1 MMMMTTIKMMN
12 FREHIEKSEIANM
25 PTALFQG
32 RIITIDTIAEADKA
46 LKAISAERIVGL
58 DTETRPSF
66 KKGVQYNV
74 SLLQISTNDTC
85 FLFRLN
91 RIGVPPSLI
100 DFLENEDIIKVGL
113 SLHDDYQ
120 ALSKRKRFNAGSFLD
135 LQKYV
140 VAFGIEEMSLQK
152 IYAIIFGKRISK
164 SQQLTNWDA
173 DVLTDKQKLY
183 AATDA
188 WACLTIYNHLKT
200 V

>member
-1 MMMMTTIKMMN
+1 
-12 FREHIEKSEIANM
+12 M
-25 PTALFQG
+25 PNVLFQG
-32 RIITIDTIAEADKA
+32 RIIVIDTLSDAEKAIKA
-46 LKAISAERIVGL
+46 LSSESILGI

-66 KKGVQYNV
+66 KKGVHYNV
-74 SLLQISTNDTC
+74 SLLQISNSDTC

-91 RIGVPPSLI
+91 RIGMPETVISL
-100 DFLENEDIIKVGL
+100 LENPEIKKIGL

-120 ALSKRKRFNAGSFLD
+120 ALAKRKRFTPQGFLD

-140 VAFGIEEMSLQK
+140 TGFGIEEKSLQK
-152 IYAIIFGKRISK
+152 IFAIIFGQRISK

-188 WACLTIYNHLKT
+188 WACLSIYNHLQQ
-200 V
+200 

>member
-1 MMMMTTIKMMN
+1 MKN
-12 FREHIEKSEIANM
+12 FRANIEKSEVAQM
-25 PTALFQG
+25 PNTLFSG
-32 RIITIDTIAEADKA
+32 RIITIDTPDDAEKA
-46 LKAISAERIVGL
+46 VLALSRESIVGI

-66 KKGVQYNV
+66 RKGVHYNV
-74 SLLQISTNDTC
+74 SLLQISTLETC

-91 RIGVPPSLI
+91 RIGIPNPLI
-100 DFLENEDIIKVGL
+100 ELLENNGITKVGL

-120 ALSKRKRFNAGSFLD
+120 ALNKRKRFTPANFLD

-140 VAFGIEEMSLQK
+140 TRFGIEEKGLQK
-152 IYAIIFGKRISK
+152 MYAIVFGERISK

-188 WACLTIYNHLKT
+188 WACLRIYHHLKNLET
-200 V
+200 ND

>member
-1 MMMMTTIKMMN
+1 MKK
-12 FREHIEKSEIANM
+12 FRANIEKSEVAQM
-25 PTALFQG
+25 PNTLFSG
-32 RIITIDTIAEADKA
+32 RIITIDSPDDAEKA
-46 LKAISAERIVGL
+46 VLALSRESIVGI

-66 KKGVQYNV
+66 RKGVHYNV
-74 SLLQISTNDTC
+74 SLLQISTLETC

-91 RIGVPPSLI
+91 RIGIPNPLI
-100 DFLENEDIIKVGL
+100 ELLENNGITKVGL

-120 ALSKRKRFNAGSFLD
+120 ALNKRKRFTPANFLD

-140 VAFGIEEMSLQK
+140 TRFGIEEKGLQK
-152 IYAIIFGKRISK
+152 MYAIVFGERISK

-188 WACLTIYNHLKT
+188 WACLRIYHHLKNLET
-200 V
+200 ND

>member
-1 MMMMTTIKMMN
+1 MKN
-12 FREHIEKSEIANM
+12 FRANIEKSEVAQM
-25 PTALFQG
+25 PNTLFSG
-32 RIITIDTIAEADKA
+32 RIITIDTPDDAEKA
-46 LKAISAERIVGL
+46 VLALSRENIVGI

-66 KKGVQYNV
+66 RKGVHYNV
-74 SLLQISTNDTC
+74 SLLQISTLETC

-91 RIGVPPSLI
+91 RIGMPKPLI
-100 DFLENEDIIKVGL
+100 ELLENNGITKVGL

-120 ALSKRKRFNAGSFLD
+120 ALNKRKRFTPANFLD

-140 VAFGIEEMSLQK
+140 TRFGIEEKGLQK
-152 IYAIIFGKRISK
+152 MYAIVFGERISK

-188 WACLTIYNHLKT
+188 WACLRIYHHLKNLET
-200 V
+200 ND

>member
-1 MMMMTTIKMMN
+1 MKK
-12 FREHIEKSEIANM
+12 FRANIEKSEVAQM
-25 PTALFQG
+25 PNTLFSG
-32 RIITIDTIAEADKA
+32 RIITIDTPDDAEKA
-46 LKAISAERIVGL
+46 VLALSRESIVGI

-66 KKGVQYNV
+66 RKGVHYNV
-74 SLLQISTNDTC
+74 SLLQISTLETC

-91 RIGVPPSLI
+91 RIGIPNPLI
-100 DFLENEDIIKVGL
+100 ELLENNGITKVGL

-120 ALSKRKRFNAGSFLD
+120 ALNKRKRFTPANFLD

-140 VAFGIEEMSLQK
+140 TRFGIEEKGLQK
-152 IYAIIFGKRISK
+152 MYAIVFGERISK

-188 WACLTIYNHLKT
+188 WACLRIYHHLKNLET
-200 V
+200 ND

>member
-1 MMMMTTIKMMN
+1 MTKYKS
-12 FREHIEKSEIANM
+12 HIEKSEISTM
-25 PTALFQG
+25 PNVLFQG
-32 RIITIDTIAEADKA
+32 RIIVIDTLSDAEKAIKA
-46 LKAISAERIVGL
+46 LSSESILGI

-66 KKGVQYNV
+66 KKGVHYNV
-74 SLLQISTNDTC
+74 SLLQISSSDTC

-91 RIGVPPSLI
+91 RIGMPESVISL
-100 DFLENEDIIKVGL
+100 LENPEIKKIGL

-120 ALSKRKRFNAGSFLD
+120 ALAKRKRFTPQGFLD

-140 VAFGIEEMSLQK
+140 TGFGIEEKSLQK
-152 IYAIIFGKRISK
+152 IFAIIFGQRISK

-188 WACLTIYNHLKT
+188 WACLSIYNHLQQ
-200 V
+200 

>member
-1 MMMMTTIKMMN
+1 MKN
-12 FREHIEKSEIANM
+12 FRANIEKSEVALM
-25 PTALFQG
+25 PNTLFSG
-32 RIITIDTIAEADKA
+32 RIITIDTPDDAEKA
-46 LKAISAERIVGL
+46 VLALSRENIVGI

-66 KKGVQYNV
+66 RKGVHYNV
-74 SLLQISTNDTC
+74 SLLQISTLETC

-91 RIGVPPSLI
+91 RIGMPKPLI
-100 DFLENEDIIKVGL
+100 ELLENNGITKVGL

-120 ALSKRKRFNAGSFLD
+120 ALNKRKKFTPANFLD

-140 VAFGIEEMSLQK
+140 TRFGIEEKGLQK
-152 IYAIIFGKRISK
+152 MYAIVFGERISK

-188 WACLTIYNHLKT
+188 WACLRIYHHLKNLET
-200 V
+200 ND

>member
-1 MMMMTTIKMMN
+1 
-12 FREHIEKSEIANM
+12 M
-25 PTALFQG
+25 PNVLFQG
-32 RIITIDTIAEADKA
+32 RIIVIDTLTDADKA
-46 LKAISAERIVGL
+46 VKALQNERIVGI

-66 KKGVQYNV
+66 KKGVHYNV
-74 SLLQISTNDTC
+74 SLLQVSTIDTC

-91 RIGVPPSLI
+91 RIGLPESVISL
-100 DFLENEDIIKVGL
+100 LENSEIQKIGL

-120 ALSKRKRFNAGSFLD
+120 ALAKRKRFTAQSFLD

-140 VAFGIEEMSLQK
+140 ADFGIEEKSLQK
-152 IYAIIFGKRISK
+152 IFAIIFGQRISK

-188 WACLTIYNHLKT
+188 WACLSIYNHLQQ
-200 V
+200 

>member
-1 MMMMTTIKMMN
+1 MSIFNPT
-12 FREHIEKSEIANM
+12 IEKSAVSQL
-25 PTALFQG
+25 PTVSFAG
-32 RIITIDTIAEADKA
+32 RIITIDSEAETERAARA
-46 LKAISAERIVGL
+46 LMKESILGI

-66 KKGVQYNV
+66 RKGVHYNV
-74 SLLQISTNDTC
+74 SLLQISTLETC

-91 RIGVPPSLI
+91 RIGMPKPLI
-100 DFLENEDIIKVGL
+100 ELLENNGITKVGL

-120 ALSKRKRFNAGSFLD
+120 ALNKRKRFTPANFLD

-140 VAFGIEEMSLQK
+140 TRFGIEEKGLQK
-152 IYAIIFGKRISK
+152 MYAIVFGERISK

-188 WACLTIYNHLKT
+188 WACLKIYHHRKN
-200 V
+200 

>member
-1 MMMMTTIKMMN
+1 MKN
-12 FREHIEKSEIANM
+12 FKAHIEKSEVAQM
-25 PTALFQG
+25 PNILFGG
-32 RIITIDTIAEADKA
+32 RIITIDTPADAEKAAKA
-46 LKAISAERIVGL
+46 LSNESIVGI

-66 KKGVQYNV
+66 RKGVHYNV
-74 SLLQISTNDTC
+74 SLLQISTLDTC

-91 RIGVPPSLI
+91 RIGIPASLVAL
-100 DFLENEDIIKVGL
+100 LENGGTTKVGL

-120 ALSKRKRFNAGSFLD
+120 ALNKRKRFTPASFLD

-140 VAFGIEEMSLQK
+140 TQFGIEEKGLQK
-152 IYAIIFGKRISK
+152 MYAIVFGERISK

-188 WACLTIYNHLKT
+188 WACLKIYHHLKNLET
-200 V
+200 ND

>member
-1 MMMMTTIKMMN
+1 
-12 FREHIEKSEIANM
+12 M
-25 PTALFQG
+25 PNVLFQG
-32 RIITIDTIAEADKA
+32 RIIVIDTLSDAEKAIKA
-46 LKAISAERIVGL
+46 LSSESILGI

-66 KKGVQYNV
+66 KKGVHYNV
-74 SLLQISTNDTC
+74 SLLQISSSDTC

-91 RIGVPPSLI
+91 RIGMPESVISL
-100 DFLENEDIIKVGL
+100 LENPEIKKIGL

-120 ALSKRKRFNAGSFLD
+120 ALAKRKRFTPQGFLD

-140 VAFGIEEMSLQK
+140 TGFGIEEKSLQK
-152 IYAIIFGKRISK
+152 IFAIIFRQRISK

-188 WACLTIYNHLKT
+188 WACLSIYNHLQQ
-200 V
+200 

>member
-1 MMMMTTIKMMN
+1 MKK
-12 FREHIEKSEIANM
+12 FRANIEKSEVAQM
-25 PTALFQG
+25 PNTLFSG
-32 RIITIDTIAEADKA
+32 RIITIDTPDDAEKA
-46 LKAISAERIVGL
+46 VLALSRESIVGI

-66 KKGVQYNV
+66 RKGVHYNV
-74 SLLQISTNDTC
+74 SLLQISTLEIC

-91 RIGVPPSLI
+91 RIGIPTPLI
-100 DFLENEDIIKVGL
+100 ELLENNGITKVGL

-120 ALSKRKRFNAGSFLD
+120 ALNKRKRFTPANFLD

-140 VAFGIEEMSLQK
+140 TRFGIEEKGLQK
-152 IYAIIFGKRISK
+152 MYAIVFGERISK

-188 WACLTIYNHLKT
+188 WACLRIYHHLKNLET
-200 V
+200 ND

>member
-1 MMMMTTIKMMN
+1 MKN
-12 FREHIEKSEIANM
+12 FRANIEKSEVAQM
-25 PTALFQG
+25 PTTLFGG
-32 RIITIDTIAEADKA
+32 RIITIDTPADAEKA
-46 LKAISAERIVGL
+46 AFALSKECIVGI

-66 KKGVQYNV
+66 KKGVHYNV
-74 SLLQISTNDTC
+74 SLLQISTLDTC

-91 RIGVPPSLI
+91 RIGMAKPLVEL
-100 DFLENEDIIKVGL
+100 LENSGITKVGL

-120 ALSKRKRFNAGSFLD
+120 ALNKRKRFTPASFLD

-140 VAFGIEEMSLQK
+140 TRFGIEEKGLQK
-152 IYAIIFGKRISK
+152 MYAIVFGERISK

-188 WACLTIYNHLKT
+188 WACLKIYHHLKNLET
-200 V
+200 NE